1 MAGRSSYSAKG
12 VAPENVPPPVTDDSE
27 SVQSHSPLAGEFEST
42 PVVCYYYGILALNLK
57 LTWDVDKLISC

>member
-27 SVQSHSPLAGEFEST
+27 SVQSDRPLAGEFEST
-42 PVVCYYYGILALNLK
+42 PVVCYYNGILALNLK
-57 LTWDVDKLISC
+57 

>member
-27 SVQSHSPLAGEFEST
+27 SVQSDRPLAGEFEST
-42 PVVCYYYGILALNLK
+42 PVVCYYIVILALNSS
-57 LTWDVDKLISC
+57 LT